1 MRNGKNQS
9 FLYIMPVDLEKFY
22 SGIEEEQLVNM
33 YTQDYSKIRGKALN
47 GKHCRNHKK
56 IL

>member
-1 MRNGKNQS
+1 
-9 FLYIMPVDLEKFY
+9 MPVNLEKFY